1 MRPSSVG
8 IVGGG
13 ILGLATARELL
24 ARRPGLE
31 VTVLEKEKE
40 LAGHQTGRNS
50 GVLHTGIY
58 YAPGSLKAR
67 LCTEGRVL
75 VTEYCQDRGLPYEE
89 CGKLVIALH
98 PGEER
103 RLASIHQMAL
113 ANDVPGARLIGR
125 SEIAELEPHAVGSR
139 ALHVPKAAI
148 VDFVAIART
157 FAEDVRRDGGRV
169 CTRTQVD
176 AIHNRGDGV
185 VAATTAGRLRFDRL
199 VVCAGL
205 YADVLAE
212 GCGDDPDPRIV
223 PFRGDYMSLRR
234 DRADLVRGLI
244 YPVPDPRYPFLGVHL
259 TRTVDGRVL
268 VGPSA
273 ILAFAREGYTLATLH
288 RRELWMTLAWPG
300 FRALARKHW
309 STGAREL
316 YLALNRRAFVREAR
330 RYVPDIQYRDVV
342 TARSGVRAQA
352 VARSGELV
360 DDFRISTLGAVIAI
374 RNAPSPAATSSM
386 AIAEMIAEQVLQV

>member
-1 MRPSSVG
+1 MMPSSVG

-13 ILGLATARELL
+13 IIGLATARELL

-31 VTVLEKEKE
+31 VTVLEKEQE

-75 VTEYCQDRGLPYEE
+75 VKEYCQDRGLPYQE

-103 RLASIHQMAL
+103 RLASIHERAL
-113 ANDVPGARLIGR
+113 ANNVPDVRLIGR
-125 SEIAELEPHAVGSR
+125 SEMAELEPHAVGSR
-139 ALHVPKAAI
+139 ALHSPKAAI

-169 CTRTQVD
+169 CTGTRVD
-176 AIHNRGDGV
+176 AIQTGGDGV
-185 VAATTAGRLRFDRL
+185 VVATAAGRFRFDRL
-199 VVCAGL
+199 VLCAGL

-212 GCGDDPDPRIV
+212 RCGDDPDPRIV
-223 PFRGDYMSLRR
+223 PFRGDYMALRR
-234 DRADLVRGLI
+234 DRTDLVRGLI

-259 TRTVDGRVL
+259 TRTVGGGVL
-268 VGPSA
+268 LGPNA

-300 FRALARKHW
+300 FRTVARRHW
-309 STGAREL
+309 LTGAREL
-316 YLALNRRAFVREAR
+316 YRALNRRAFVREVT
-330 RYVPDIQYRDVV
+330 RYVPDIRYRDVV
-342 TARSGVRAQA
+342 PARSGVRAQA
-352 VARSGELV
+352 IARSGELV
-360 DDFRISTLGAVIAI
+360 DDFRISKRGAVIAI

-386 AIAEMIAEQVLQV
+386 AIAQMIAEEALGD